1 MLRHWLLHF
10 VLQKSS
16 LEEKSKFFRFL
27 TISCFIFILHPVAA
41 SSCSRRTASWV
52 SSGICLSSWLWWS
65 GLKMGKIKCCSYY
78 RKKWR
83 PFTMTMKSLS
93 YLDTYGTGG
102 GTPGPSSSQ
111 LIIWL
116 YIRMT
121 VFAFESNLQ
130 RVPSDVAICTGVT
143 STFLMHFLF
152 SRFILYF
159 TRLLLMASFN
169 QVKRGLQVEFSTW
182 IRELR

>member
-1 MLRHWLLHF
+1 MYSPP
-10 VLQKSS
+10 SS
-16 LEEKSKFFRFL
+16 AWPCAVSLIVAFRATKVKFRRKVKVFCDCLPFHASFSYCTRWRRPAARGGRRAGFRAAFAWAVDCDGVAEKWAKLIVAR
-27 TISCFIFILHPVAA
+27 ILANK
-41 SSCSRRTASWV
+41 TA
-52 SSGICLSSWLWWS
+52 
-65 GLKMGKIKCCSYY
+65 
-78 RKKWR
+78 
-83 PFTMTMKSLS
+83 FTMTMKSFS

-102 GTPGPSSSQ
+102 GTPGPSSQ

-169 QVKRGLQVEFSTW
+169 
-182 IRELR
+182 

>member
-1 MLRHWLLHF
+1 
-10 VLQKSS
+10 
-16 LEEKSKFFRFL
+16 
-27 TISCFIFILHPVAA
+27 
-41 SSCSRRTASWV
+41 
-52 SSGICLSSWLWWS
+52 
-65 GLKMGKIKCCSYY
+65 
-78 RKKWR
+78 
-83 PFTMTMKSLS
+83 MTMKSLS

-169 QVKRGLQVEFSTW
+169 QVKRGAYKLSLVLELGSCDKVSNREAVIIKFSW
-182 IRELR
+182 FWLELTGWGERLTLDTAFNTAKFDSISTMCFSKLTG